1 MIVIETIL
9 FSILRIAAAVVVFG
23 IIVIIHE
30 GGHFAAAKA
39 TGVQVNEFA
48 IGMGPKL
55 LSWGKKETRY
65 TLRLFPVGGFCA
77 MEGEDAAGGGEVKL
91 QQTKITDNPRAFNRK
106 KVWQRVLIT
115 VAGAVMNLVLGFAL
129 LCAYFGVC
137 TLPSA
142 DGNTYYAGTQ
152 ISRLEE
158 TTPAYQTGLRA
169 GDTVLKIDNKRVF
182 TVMDIQSLLQD
193 SDDAVFTMHVRRN
206 VDGALTEVMLPS
218 VTFHREYSE
227 ELGVYQLNYDF
238 YVNPIKQTLGSTI
251 VQSFKT
257 ECSVAVM
264 VWRSLGNLLT
274 GKYGLNELSG
284 PVGTVDIIGDTVAGA
299 VQQEQWQLGLGS
311 VLMLVVLL
319 TVNVGIFNLLP
330 FPALDGGR
338 LLFLAWEGITRKPI
352 PAKYEGL
359 VHGIGFALLLLLII
373 IVTFSDVWK
382 IIQ

>member
-1 MIVIETIL
+1 MIIIETIL
-9 FSILRIAAAVVVFG
+9 LQILRIAAAVVVFG
-23 IIVIIHE
+23 IIVVIHE

-55 LSWGKKETRY
+55 FSWGKKETRY
-65 TLRLFPVGGFCA
+65 TVRLFPVGGFCA
-77 MEGEDAAGGGEVKL
+77 MEGEDAAGGGEVNW
-91 QQTKITDNPRAFNRK
+91 QQTQIADNPRALNRK
-106 KVWQRVLIT
+106 KVWQRVVIT
-115 VAGAVMNLVLGFAL
+115 VAGAVMNLVLGFVL
-129 LCAYFGVC
+129 LCVYFGVC
-137 TLPSA
+137 TLPSS

-158 TTPAYQTGLRA
+158 TTPAYQSGLRA

-182 TVMDIQSLLQD
+182 TVMDMQSLLQD
-193 SDDAVFTMHVRRN
+193 SDDAVFSMQVRRQ
-206 VDGALTEVMLPS
+206 VDGAVTEVTLPA

-238 YVNPIKQTLGSTI
+238 YVNPIKQTLGSTL
-251 VQSFKT
+251 VQSLKT

-338 LLFLAWEGITRKPI
+338 LLFLAWEGITRKPV

-359 VHGIGFALLLLLII
+359 VHGIGFALLLLLIV